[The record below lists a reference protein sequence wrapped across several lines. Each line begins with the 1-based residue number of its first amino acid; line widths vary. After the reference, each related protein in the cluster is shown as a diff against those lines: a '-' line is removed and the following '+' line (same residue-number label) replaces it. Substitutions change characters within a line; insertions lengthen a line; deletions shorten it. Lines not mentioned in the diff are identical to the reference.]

1 MKKLA
6 FVIGSPT
13 PDHAPLFREISRTCP
28 EIDLTVC
35 FCSDFG
41 VKKAGYDANF
51 GKEIK
56 WDIPLL
62 DGYKSKFLRNFSFKS
77 SIDGFWGLINPGII
91 LELWR
96 NDYDAVLI
104 DGYSSLA
111 NWFSFLGAWLSGT
124 AIIFRGESDLS
135 NKRPFLLK
143 IFKEIV
149 LNPLF
154 KTVKAF
160 LYSCQRNKDYFLHYG
175 VSAAKLFFFPSA
187 VDNSYWQNKIS
198 EIKGRELEMKNN
210 LGIPADSQV
219 ILFVGNLAPLKRPM
233 DLISAFETVIA
244 AGIEASLVFVGEGR
258 ELPKIKD
265 YAEKKGM
272 KNIIFAG
279 FRNQSE
285 LDHFYA
291 IADVMVLA
299 SEWDRSP
306 KVFNEAMNF
315 GIPLIATDTIGT
327 AFDLFSDGRAGLIY
341 PMGDIPALAACL
353 KKILGDRELAAKM
366 QKASFE
372 LSLKWSFQ
380 GDINGLNEAIDSLK

>member
-1 MKKLA
+1 MKKIA

-13 PDHAPLFREISRTCP
+13 PDHAPLFQEISRTCP

-41 VKKAGYDANF
+41 VKKPGYDANF
-51 GKEIK
+51 GQEIK
-56 WDIPLL
+56 WDVPLL
-62 DGYKSKFLRNFSFKS
+62 DGYKSKFLKNLSFKS

-91 LELWR
+91 LELWQ

-143 IFKEIV
+143 IFKKII
-149 LNPLF
+149 LTPLF
-154 KTVKAF
+154 KSVRAF

-175 VSAAKLFFFPSA
+175 VSAEKLFFFPSA
-187 VDNSYWQNKIS
+187 ADNSYWQKKIS
-198 EIKGRELEMKNN
+198 EIKGRELEMKKN
-210 LGIPADSQV
+210 LGISIDSQV
-219 ILFVGNLAPLKRPM
+219 VLYVGNLAPLKRPM
-233 DLISAFETVIA
+233 DLLSAFEAVTN
-244 AGIEASLVFVGEGR
+244 AGLDAFLVFVGEGR
-258 ELPKIKD
+258 ELPKMKD
-265 YAEKKGM
+265 YAEKKRIN
-272 KNIIFAG
+272 NIVFAG

-285 LDHFYA
+285 LPYFYA

-341 PMGDIPALAACL
+341 PMGDVPALVSCL

-372 LSLKWSFQ
+372 LSLRWSFQ
-380 GDINGLNEAIDSLK
+380 GDIDGLAKAIESLK

>member
-13 PDHAPLFREISRTCP
+13 PDHAPLFREISQTCP

-41 VKKAGYDANF
+41 VKKPGYDANF
-51 GKEIK
+51 GQEIK
-56 WDIPLL
+56 WDVPLL
-62 DGYKSKFLRNFSFKS
+62 DGYKSRFLKNLSFKS

-91 LELWR
+91 LELWQ

-143 IFKEIV
+143 ILKKIV
-149 LNPLF
+149 LTPLF
-154 KTVKAF
+154 KGVRAF

-175 VSAAKLFFFPSA
+175 VSADKLFFFPSA
-187 VDNSYWQNKIS
+187 ADNSYWQKKIS
-198 EIKGRELEMKNN
+198 EIKGRELEMKKN
-210 LGIPADSQV
+210 LGISIDSQV
-219 ILFVGNLAPLKRPM
+219 VLYVGNLAPLKRPM
-233 DLISAFETVIA
+233 DLLSAFEVITD
-244 AGIEASLVFVGEGR
+244 AGLDASLVFVGEGR
-258 ELPKIKD
+258 ELPKMKD
-265 YAEKKGM
+265 YAEKKGI
-272 KNIIFAG
+272 KNIVFAG

-285 LDHFYA
+285 LPYFYA
-291 IADVMVLA
+291 MADVMVLA

-341 PMGDIPALAACL
+341 PMGDVLGLAACL

-380 GDINGLNEAIDSLK
+380 GDINGLAKAIESLK